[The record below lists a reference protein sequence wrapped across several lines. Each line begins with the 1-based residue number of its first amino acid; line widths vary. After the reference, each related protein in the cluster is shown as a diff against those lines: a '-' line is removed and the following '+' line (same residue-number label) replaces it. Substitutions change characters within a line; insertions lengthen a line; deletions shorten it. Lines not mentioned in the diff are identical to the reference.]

1 MTSLINTTNLDSTFP
16 VAGQNND
23 SQGFRDNFDNTKI
36 NLNRASLEITE
47 LQDKCLFKSK
57 LVNSDL
63 NNDLDSTII
72 YRAQLKAPSET
83 FNDIGTRSGVVLID
97 YQVATFQKLTL
108 NGNVAIALTNFPM
121 DNQCGKLRLWITVP
135 NISYTILLPNE
146 VIYGT
151 SDSRISSKTLTFT
164 SPGDYIVEF
173 ISVDGG
179 MAYWIVFVA

>member
-16 VAGQNND
+16 IAGQNND
-23 SQGFRDNFDNTKI
+23 SQGFRDNFDTTKI
-36 NLNRASLEITE
+36 NLNRAKLEITE

-57 LVNSDL
+57 LVNADL

-83 FNDIGTRSGVVLID
+83 FNDIGTLSGPVLID
-97 YQVATFQKLTL
+97 YHVATFQKLTL

-121 DNQCGKLRLWITVP
+121 DNQYGKLRLWITVP
-135 NISYTILLPNE
+135 NISYTVLLPNE

-151 SDSRISSKTLTFT
+151 SDSRISSKTITFT
-164 SPGDYIVEF
+164 ATGDYIVEF

>member
-16 VAGQNND
+16 IAGQNND

-36 NLNRASLEITE
+36 NLNRANLEITE
-47 LQDKCLFKSK
+47 LQNKCVFKSK

-63 NNDLDSTII
+63 DNDLDSTII
-72 YRAQLKAPSET
+72 YRAQLKASSET
-83 FNDIGTRSGVVLID
+83 FNDIGTLSGPVLID
-97 YQVATFQKLTL
+97 YHVATFQKITL
-108 NGNVAIALTNFPM
+108 NGNISIVLTNFPM
-121 DNQCGKLRLWITVP
+121 DSQSGKIRVWITVP

-151 SDSRISSKTLTFT
+151 SDSRISSKIITFT
-164 SPGDYIVEF
+164 YTGDYLVEF